1 MAFRIRLSHAPRL
14 ALAAAA
20 LSGMIAAGATP
31 ASAGE
36 ASAALARVHLED
48 GTLAAGDAA
57 MVAALAADPTDE
69 EARYGLGVI
78 RFVRAIEHLSQ
89 NLYRYGLASSP
100 QMTMAVVRLPVPDNP
115 LPEPIT
121 YEAFRGILK
130 DFADDLAKADEALAG
145 MGTREAK
152 LPLDVTRVRYD
163 ADANGVVGADERF
176 SAVLSRMIAG
186 EDFPDDPA
194 IGFIVGF
201 DRADAIWLRGYSHV
215 VMALMEFWLAHDWHQ
230 TYDAVFHRF
239 FPKGDF
245 PLAAEFAPLPPQ
257 SFLDPGDLSDAVNFI
272 HLFNW
277 PVAEPARMLAVRD
290 HLKQVF
296 ALSRA
301 NWDAIEAETDNDR
314 EWLPNP
320 SQTAVIADAVV
331 TADQIHAWRSM
342 LDVAD
347 RVLDGEL
354 LVPHWRL
361 ARGFNLGR
369 VFTEPRPFDL
379 VLWITGPAA
388 LPYLED
394 GPVIPTAE
402 WGAMQ
407 DVFGGNFPG
416 YLFWFN

>member
-1 MAFRIRLSHAPRL
+1 M
-14 ALAAAA
+14 
-20 LSGMIAAGATP
+20 
-31 ASAGE
+31 
-36 ASAALARVHLED
+36 
-48 GTLAAGDAA
+48 
-57 MVAALAADPTDE
+57 
-69 EARYGLGVI
+69 
-78 RFVRAIEHLSQ
+78 
-89 NLYRYGLASSP
+89 N
-100 QMTMAVVRLPVPDNP
+100 
-115 LPEPIT
+115 
-121 YEAFRGILK
+121 
-130 DFADDLAKADEALAG
+130 
-145 MGTREAK
+145 
-152 LPLDVTRVRYD
+152 
-163 ADANGVVGADERF
+163 
-176 SAVLSRMIAG
+176 
-186 EDFPDDPA
+186 
-194 IGFIVGF
+194 
-201 DRADAIWLRGYSHV
+201 
-215 VMALMEFWLAHDWHQ
+215 FWLAHDWHQ

-239 FPKGDF
+239 FPKGSF
-245 PLAAEFAPLPPQ
+245 PLASEFAPLPPGG
-257 SFLDPGDLSDAVNFI
+257 FLDPGDLSDAVNFI

-331 TADQIHAWRSM
+331 TADQIHAWRSI